1 MDNKSQEELQ
11 QQLEEIKERIKQSAL
26 KSGRDPEGI
35 DLVVVTKG
43 KSAAVVK
50 NLVELGVTRI
60 GESYLKEALFK
71 QEILKGYEID
81 WHMIG
86 SIQQKKAK
94 KIIYNFNTIH
104 SVDRLSLTKELQ
116 KIAQQVSKKLSIY
129 LELNVSGE
137 STKHGWDIRSEN
149 DYAVLIQDFERILEM
164 PALSVRGI
172 MTIAPYSPNPENS
185 RPFFRKLKNIRDML
199 SDRFPQVNDL
209 GLSMGMSGDFEVAV
223 QEGATILRV
232 GSAIV
237 GERWG

>member
-1 MDNKSQEELQ
+1 MDNYSQEKLK
-11 QQLEEIKERIKQSAL
+11 QQLEEIRERINQSAL
-26 KSGRDPEGI
+26 KSGRDPECI

-43 KSAAVVK
+43 KSAAVIK

-71 QEILKGYEID
+71 QEILKDYEID

-104 SVDRLSLTKELQ
+104 SVDRLSLTIELQ

-137 STKHGWDIRSEN
+137 STKHGWAIRSEN
-149 DYAVLIQDFERILEM
+149 DYTVLIQDFERILGM
-164 PALSVRGI
+164 PALSVRGL
-172 MTIAPYSPNPENS
+172 MTIAPYSSNPENS
-185 RPFFRKLKNIRDML
+185 RSCFRKLKKIRDIL

-237 GERWG
+237 GGR